1 VIAVSNW
8 ERSNAFYRDVLGVE
22 VIELDRGR
30 YAYRLPDGQQLNV
43 HGPRA
48 PPHPRLPGAAV
59 NLLAGKRG
67 PFEIGV
73 GVPVETLGLLI
84 AIEFTAEYYA
94 ADFMFEL
101 MKRKVLV
108 SHSLNSHKVMR
119 LTPPAILSDADCD
132 WLLKAFR
139 EAAEEINRRYAKS

>member
-1 VIAVSNW
+1 
-8 ERSNAFYRDVLGVE
+8 
-22 VIELDRGR
+22 
-30 YAYRLPDGQQLNV
+30 
-43 HGPRA
+43 
-48 PPHPRLPGAAV
+48 
-59 NLLAGKRG
+59 
-67 PFEIGV
+67 
-73 GVPVETLGLLI
+73 
-84 AIEFTAEYYA
+84 
-94 ADFMFEL
+94 MFEL

>member
-1 VIAVSNW
+1 LG
-8 ERSNAFYRDVLGVE
+8 ERLLPAIRRLVAEGCPTLVADV
-22 VIELDRGR
+22 RG
-30 YAYRLPDGQQLNV
+30 
-43 HGPRA
+43 
-48 PPHPRLPGAAV
+48 
-59 NLLAGKRG
+59 
-67 PFEIGV
+67 
-73 GVPVETLGLLI
+73 LGLLI